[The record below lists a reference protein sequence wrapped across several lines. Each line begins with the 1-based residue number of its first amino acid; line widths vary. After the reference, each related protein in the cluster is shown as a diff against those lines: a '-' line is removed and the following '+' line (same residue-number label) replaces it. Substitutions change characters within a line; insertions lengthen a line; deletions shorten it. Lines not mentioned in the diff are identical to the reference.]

1 MLEKL
6 RERPRV
12 PEPIEEEKVAD
23 DDIRREEDLDSDDV
37 DEYSGVQPGINFDP
51 ELRQLNDSKLL
62 TDKKEI
68 VKTKVGNILD
78 KLGFN

>member
-1 MLEKL
+1 LLEKL

>member
-1 MLEKL
+1 M
-6 RERPRV
+6 
-12 PEPIEEEKVAD
+12 AD